1 MVGFADAT
9 MVAPGADAS
18 TFDAQVDAQ
27 WTVGGRPNGGYLL
40 ALLARAASTALD
52 EADHPHPLAASG
64 HFLAPAVVGP
74 ATVTIDRLRVGRT
87 VSQVRARLA
96 QDGGTCLE
104 ALLTMGRLAPAAE
117 PYWSAEPP
125 VPLPAPAD
133 CVHVSAQP
141 RGLGFRIDMLDAVE
155 MRLDPAVLG
164 FVHGRPDR
172 SGEVRAWV
180 RFADDMPP
188 DPVSLLYV
196 ADALL
201 PATFTIHPSGWVP
214 TLELTVYVRAVP
226 APGRL
231 RVRQRTRLVAGGPRP
246 DSERRPDSQ
255 RRPDSAPPVFG
266 GLVDE
271 VCDIW
276 DSRDRLV
283 AQATQLAT
291 VRFTAGAS

>member
-1 MVGFADAT
+1 MAGFVDAT
-9 MVAPGADAS
+9 TVVAGADAS
-18 TFDAQVDAQ
+18 TFDAHVDAQ

-40 ALLARAASTALD
+40 AMLARTAGTALG
-52 EADHPHPLAASG
+52 EVDHPHPLAASA
-64 HFLAPAVVGP
+64 HFLAPTVVGP
-74 ATVTIDRLRVGRT
+74 ARVTIDRLRTGRT
-87 VSQVRARLA
+87 VSQVRAQLA
-96 QDGGTCLE
+96 QDSGTCLE
-104 ALLTMGRLAPAAE
+104 ALLTMGRLDPAAE
-117 PYWSAEPP
+117 PYWSGEPP

-141 RGLGFRIDMLDAVE
+141 PGFGFRIDMLDAVE
-155 MRLDPAVLG
+155 LRLDPAVLG
-164 FVHGRPDR
+164 FVDGHPDG
-172 SGEVRAWV
+172 SGEVRAWL

-214 TLELTVYVRAVP
+214 TLELTVYVRGVP
-226 APGRL
+226 APGPL
-231 RVRQRTRLVAGGPRP
+231 RVRQRTRLVGG
-246 DSERRPDSQ
+246 DRRPDGA
-255 RRPDSAPPVFG
+255 RSAPG

-283 AQATQLAT
+283 AQATQLAS
-291 VRFTAGAS
+291 VRFTAVARPS

>member
-1 MVGFADAT
+1 
-9 MVAPGADAS
+9 
-18 TFDAQVDAQ
+18 
-27 WTVGGRPNGGYLL
+27 
-40 ALLARAASTALD
+40 
-52 EADHPHPLAASG
+52 
-64 HFLAPAVVGP
+64 VGP

-231 RVRQRTRLVAGGPRP
+231 RVRRRTRLVAGGPRP